1 LLKDDQTMTLIT
13 ILVVIVAVG
22 TAVYQTGWIERHL
35 SDQFIELDLVRDEV
49 LVRSNQLTGIDVLKN
64 DPASRAVMPTG

>member
-1 LLKDDQTMTLIT
+1 MLKDDQTMTLIT

-22 TAVYQTGWIERHL
+22 TAVHQAGWIERHL

-49 LVRSNQLTGIDVLKN
+49 LVRSNQLTRIDVLKN